1 MNIILHNYE
10 NLINNLIKKNLSKR
24 IELALSHSNDFS
36 INNYINL
43 LSSLEQELNKLIK
56 DAFIMFI
63 KELDNNY
70 KHSLERKRKYHVKS
84 YSPRTILTVFGE
96 ITFFRTFYKSKL
108 NSKCFCYVD
117 RFLGLQK
124 YDYFDPYIKAEVL
137 VFVSDNNY
145 SKTAKYIN
153 SLIGNRISLNNKTSF
168 MSRQSVRNIIL
179 SSKWA
184 KPKYQKLK
192 DVNELYIIG
201 DEKWIPTQNN
211 GGKKVMQKSIV
222 IFDDFIIEGKRK
234 YLKHKMTFSGR
245 NDDFIY
251 EAIEYIE
258 YAYNLS
264 NIKTFYIMGDGAK
277 WIDNLKNHFNINKNI
292 EIITGLDHFHFKE
305 YLRRIYPAKDVYQA
319 LLEMIIS
326 NDKNDFVRLTDEIID
341 SNIDRK
347 EKIEQYRKYILSHWD
362 SIINLYKYSLSCPM
376 ESQIS
381 HTFAAYFTSRP
392 KGYNKEMINK
402 LIELRLL
409 YKNGFNIKE
418 LYLNNLNEEKII
430 NLNENELD
438 FSIFNKKDTYT
449 VISESKR
456 KYFRL

>member
-43 LSSLEQELNKLIK
+43 LSSLEQELNKFIK

-145 SKTAKYIN
+145 SKTAKHIN

-305 YLRRIYPAKDVYQA
+305 YLWRIYPAKDVYQA

-430 NLNENELD
+430 NLNEKELD

>member
-145 SKTAKYIN
+145 SKTAKHTN

-192 DVNELYIIG
+192 DVNELYIIA

-305 YLRRIYPAKDVYQA
+305 YLWRIYPAKDVYQA

-430 NLNENELD
+430 NLNEKELD

>member
-70 KHSLERKRKYHVKS
+70 KNSLERKRKYHVKS

-145 SKTAKYIN
+145 SKTAKHIN

-192 DVNELYIIG
+192 DVNELYIIA

-305 YLRRIYPAKDVYQA
+305 YLWRIYPAKDVYQA

>member
-1 MNIILHNYE
+1 MIILHNYE

-145 SKTAKYIN
+145 SKTAKHIN

-192 DVNELYIIG
+192 DVNELYIIA

-305 YLRRIYPAKDVYQA
+305 YLWRIYPAKDVYQA

>member
-145 SKTAKYIN
+145 SKTAKHIN

-192 DVNELYIIG
+192 DVNELYIIA

-305 YLRRIYPAKDVYQA
+305 YLWRIYPAKDVYQA

>member
-145 SKTAKYIN
+145 SKTAKHIN

-192 DVNELYIIG
+192 DVNELYIIA

-305 YLRRIYPAKDVYQA
+305 YLWRIYPAKDVYQA

-449 VISESKR
+449 VIPESKR